1 MFLDKFKFWKKN
13 KAKGNDEFKNEPN
26 AENGNNKVASFK
38 YPINGGSRSSSVS
51 TNSFGYGDK
60 EREIYPEF
68 SLEWIKVLRNY
79 SVFDRNVS
87 RAINNTVS
95 LAQTKYEIELP
106 DNLSKR
112 DRKKVMETIRI
123 FEKEAKLDSFIRNAI
138 RTVTYAGGIA
148 VDSILSGK
156 PFIDSVKNLAIL
168 DITSIRFNYNP
179 ITNEYVPKQINAGL
193 LNGNN
198 EIILRKETFFYEC
211 VNNLEENPYPVP
223 TLLAAL
229 EDIITQK
236 DMLDNFKIIVKKLGM
251 MGFLEVM
258 VTAPVQNKGEDDNSY
273 YTRCSDYLNQQSKEI
288 DESLSTGYVM
298 GFEGASTFKMNA
310 TNVNF
315 GGAEKAFEI
324 INRLLNNGLQTDGVF
339 MNQNN
344 NTSETFARVLLQ
356 VLIGNIDSIQKTV
369 ASVLGS
375 AMLLHLKLQGF
386 QKIDWLNVVFEKPLI
401 GDELKDAQA
410 ESIKIANTRAKEDA
424 GYITNDMAAQ
434 ELGYEQASGIKKEMP
449 ANTPKVEV
457 SPDNNTNPE
466 KDTKVGLVNEIKK
479 KANFEEEETDFKDE
493 YLTKNSDNYTKAIEK
508 KYKSASKKLVN
519 LVIDTIKGIENL
531 TENDL
536 VTIFFLVMEQN
547 WNILFTENIQTD
559 IETYTQKVYNKYRK
573 DKSIF
578 PKEEET
584 KTENSKAIKA
594 SFVSPP
600 EVIIDALDTRLIQ
613 YLAEVDSFYL
623 GKFVLTGGSGTRFTN
638 MIRDFYVAID
648 GDIGNSNVLDDFAKL
663 LNEEMNLERYK
674 IRRIIDT
681 TMTNARNFAN
691 IKYINQAGIARFR
704 RVEVGDRLTCAYCQA
719 MDGDIYEVATEIRK
733 AETFVSSNPDDIV
746 DISPFATTFNLE
758 SFIDMSAAE
767 RQANGIG
774 GQAAHPHCRGRIVA
788 DI

>member
-1 MFLDKFKFWKKN
+1 MLLDKLLFWKTT
-13 KAKGNDEFKNEPN
+13 KAKGNDEYKNEPN
-26 AENGNNKVASFK
+26 AENENKIASFF
-38 YPINGGSRSSSVS
+38 PINGGNRSSSVS
-51 TNSFGYGDK
+51 TTNSFGYGDK

-95 LAQTKYEIELP
+95 LAQTNYEIELP

-148 VDSILSGK
+148 VDTILTGK
-156 PFIDSVKNLAIL
+156 PFINAVQSLAIL

-179 ITNEYVPKQINAGL
+179 ITNEYIPKQINTGSVA
-193 LNGNN
+193 
-198 EIILRKETFFYEC
+198 EKILRKETFFYEC
-211 VNNLEENPYPVP
+211 VTNLEENPYPVP

-229 EDIITQK
+229 DDIITQK

-258 VTAPVQNKGEDDNSY
+258 VAAPEQNKGEDDTAFY
-273 YTRCSDYLNQQSKEI
+273 ARCSDYLNQQSKEI
-288 DESLSTGYVM
+288 DKSLSTGYVM
-298 GFEGASTFKMNA
+298 GFKDSSTFKMNA

-386 QKIDWLNVVFEKPLI
+386 KIDWLNVVFEKPLI

-410 ESIKIANTRAKEDA
+410 EALKIANTIAKENA
-424 GYITNDMAAQ
+424 GYITSDMAAQ

-449 ANTPKVEV
+449 ANTPNVEIA
-457 SPDNNTNPE
+457 PDNNTNPT
-466 KDTKVGLVNEIKK
+466 KDINVGLESESKK
-479 KANFEEEETDFKDE
+479 KVNFEESETDFKDE
-493 YLTKNSDNYTKAIEK
+493 YLTKNADNYTKAIEK
-508 KYKSASKKLVN
+508 KYKSASKKLVD
-519 LVIDTIKGIENL
+519 LVIDTIKGIENVSD
-531 TENDL
+531 TDL
-536 VTIFFLVMEQN
+536 VTIFFLAFEQN

-578 PKEEET
+578 PKEEEA
-584 KTENSKAIKA
+584 KTDNSKAIKA

-613 YLAEVDSFYL
+613 YLAELDSFYL
-623 GKFVLTGGSGTRFTN
+623 GKFVLTGGSGTRFTQ
-638 MIRDFYVAID
+638 MILDFYVAID
-648 GDIGNSNVLDDFAKL
+648 GEIGNSDTLDDFADL

-704 RVEVGDRLTCAYCQA
+704 RVEIGDRLTCAYCKA
-719 MDGDIYEVATEIRK
+719 MDGDIYEIATEIRK

-758 SFIDMSAAE
+758 KFIDMSAAE
-767 RQANGIG
+767 RQAQGIG